1 MTKDSKVLFQK
12 QKAKALEWRR
22 SSARDR
28 RARLQKL
35 LDVVGRY
42 EDQILEATQKD
53 FGKPLVETVLTE
65 LLLSVHEITN
75 AIKHVGEWMRPR
87 AVSSGLFLMGARCEI
102 HTDPRGVCLIIG
114 PWNYPWQLALSPLA
128 AALAAGNTVIMKPS
142 ELTPHCSA
150 LLQKILAETFSEDEV
165 AVVLGDK
172 DTSTEL
178 LALPFDH
185 IFFTGSTA
193 VGKIV
198 MQAASKH
205 LASVTLELGGKS
217 PAIVDDTAD
226 LAWAAERL
234 LWGKWV
240 NGGQTCVAPDTLFV
254 HRRVWPQLQ
263 DEIRKAGARFAER
276 ASQDLSQIIS
286 PRHFE
291 RLKQMSKQS
300 AGWKLAVQVGPD
312 AKDEQDR
319 RWPVQFFELE
329 NAGLASYT
337 ALARE
342 EIFGPLMATV
352 IYDDLSMVL
361 DRLNRE
367 DKPLALYLFS
377 KDRTV
382 QDHLIRETTSGGLV
396 INDVLVHL
404 ANPELP
410 FGGVGASGQG
420 SYHGHFGF
428 RAFSH
433 EKAVLKQGPL
443 KFAARFFHP
452 PYSAGK
458 LKWARRLLK
467 L

>member
-1 MTKDSKVLFQK
+1 MKTDSTVLFQK

-22 SSARDR
+22 STAPER
-28 RARLQKL
+28 RARLKKL
-35 LDVVGRY
+35 LEAVSRY

-53 FGKPLVETVLTE
+53 FGKPAVETVLTE
-65 LLLSVHEITN
+65 LLLSVHEITH
-75 AIKHVGEWMRPR
+75 AIKNVEEWMRPR
-87 AVSSGLFLMGARCEI
+87 SVSSGLFLLGARCEV
-102 HTDPRGVCLIIG
+102 HSDPRGVCLIIG

-150 LLQKILAETFSEDEV
+150 LLQKILGEIFSEDEV

-193 VGKIV
+193 VGKVV
-198 MQAASKH
+198 MQAASRH
-205 LASVTLELGGKS
+205 LSSVTLELGGKS
-217 PAIVDDTAD
+217 PAIVDETAD

-254 HRRVWPQLQ
+254 HRSVWPNLQ
-263 DEIRKAGARFAER
+263 DEIRKAGARFAQRTNE
-276 ASQDLSQIIS
+276 DLSQIIS

-312 AKDEQDR
+312 STSDNER

-337 ALARE
+337 SLARE

-352 IYDDLSMVL
+352 IYDDLSMVI
-361 DRLNRE
+361 DRLGRE

-377 KDRTV
+377 KDKRT
-382 QDHLIRETTSGGLV
+382 QERILRETTSGGLV

-410 FGGVGASGQG
+410 FGGVGTSGQG
-420 SYHGHFGF
+420 HYHGHFGF

-433 EKAVLKQGPL
+433 EKAVLKQGPI
-443 KFAARFFHP
+443 KFAARFFQP
-452 PYSAGK
+452 PYSAAK
-458 LKWARRLLK
+458 LQWARRLLK
-467 L
+467 I